1 MADKYT
7 HTLNVAIGLD
17 ITSLLSPANIPGVKK
32 YLHVDRD
39 ADLVSAI
46 AQDKYS
52 KLERAIREAGFDIV
66 DAEFSKIPV
75 DNRNSIDVKQDDKTE
90 ISAPEEE
97 SSDETDAK
105 EDINA
110 VIVDEIKRAIKD
122 VADFDGEISAININ
136 GERVVDVQNSDE
148 LHKMT
153 DLPKEVPINF
163 EELDAGE
170 LMVISY
176 LDKDQNL
183 KFRVIDDNEKMED
196 K

>member
-32 YLHVDRD
+32 YLHVDSD

-75 DNRNSIDVKQDDKTE
+75 DNRNSIDITQDDKTE
-90 ISAPEEE
+90 ISTPEEE
-97 SSDETDAK
+97 SSDGTDAK
-105 EDINA
+105 EDINT

-183 KFRVIDDNEKMED
+183 KFRVVDDNEKMED

>member
-17 ITSLLSPANIPGVKK
+17 ITSLLSPANISGVKK
-32 YLHVDRD
+32 YLHVDSD

-75 DNRNSIDVKQDDKTE
+75 DNRNSIDVMQDDKTE
-90 ISAPEEE
+90 ISTPEEE
-97 SSDETDAK
+97 SSDGTDAK
-105 EDINA
+105 EDINT